1 MGANDYKE
9 DLEYLYSALIT
20 HPSIMRGEKNA
31 AELESLYLTNCERV
45 HDYVSLIDAATELT
59 VFFCDGHTNIEIPY
73 TVNDLC
79 LNLKCCWDGVKCNN
93 LIMEEGYEDIPER
106 ARIMSVEGM
115 PIEELV
121 EALANR
127 IPHENIYLVKS
138 RMTSYPYQNYHMFS
152 EMNLKRLF
160 GAKETYSVTFASDG
174 KLVKKDI
181 PLKSY
186 DGFLEFA
193 PDEEFLAYEI
203 NDDTVIM
210 YLRSC
215 ICNEKYKQTLR
226 EVAALC
232 NTKNISRFVLD
243 LSDNMGGDSSV
254 IDEFIKYTKVEKY
267 RRYEM
272 TDFSSGEERK
282 ITNREEV
289 VENQKQDFLLPEKI
303 FCKVSHHTF
312 SSARTFAV
320 TLKDNGIATILGL
333 PTGGKPNS
341 YGMPKKMSMP
351 RTGIRFRVSRCSF
364 LRPDASRDEEIALM
378 PEITE

>member
-79 LNLKCCWDGVKCNN
+79 LNLKCCWDGVKSDN
-93 LIMEEGYEDIPER
+93 LIMEQGYEEIPER

-160 GAKETYSVTFASDG
+160 GEKESYSVTFASDG

-351 RTGIRFRVSRCSF
+351 RTGIRFRVSRCSS
-364 LRPDASRDEEIALM
+364 LRPDASRDEEIALL

>member
-79 LNLKCCWDGVKCNN
+79 LNLKCCWDGVKSDN
-93 LIMEEGYEDIPER
+93 LIMEQGYEEIPER

-160 GAKETYSVTFASDG
+160 GEKESYSVTFASDG

-364 LRPDASRDEEIALM
+364 LRPDASRDEEIALL